1 MTISSS
7 SALGPTVASVP
18 VHNGTTA
25 MPSTAPTGSSSGASA
40 SSVAA
45 PAPSVIVTLSGAS
58 TAPAAIVYGLP
69 PIKAAPVWQDAS
81 VAIKTA
87 SGRTVTLSLQSDDGS
102 IDIQT
107 DGDAPLSDAENAA
120 VAKLSAAFVSALE
133 GMASAPPHLDL
144 TGLAQ
149 VDTSVLSSVHLSAKA
164 TNSNQAIQTIDFTA
178 DAKSRAVKI
187 DGPGGKLDVSVDLS
201 NPAITGSKAQQAA
214 AIDNYLK
221 QFEQA
226 ASRGHASPLLM
237 SLFEDAFTQMNSP
250 AGLDTPNTV
259 RSSSSLTDMDHAL
272 LSGLGD
278 FSASITQTATAS
290 NPYRAGEHDG
300 FSFQVSQTTR
310 MSGRNASE
318 RGISQTSSSQ
328 LHASFHSALSPDA
341 PLNLTD
347 DPKSQNYYYSQIDD
361 SAQSN
366 VSIGYQKG
374 RLMQATVSRTASQST
389 ERLKY
394 IMGQKVEDVTTPL
407 QKSQQRDLL
416 PLLTQM
422 ERHPPQTTRERDE
435 RTRALAQIH
444 DSLGL
449 QTDPVALG

>member
-1 MTISSS
+1 MTITSLSAAAVPVSS
-7 SALGPTVASVP
+7 LPPRTVAAAANP
-18 VHNGTTA
+18 AAGTTA
-25 MPSTAPTGSSSGASA
+25 AP
-40 SSVAA
+40 VA
-45 PAPSVIVTLSGAS
+45 PPMPSVIVTLSGAT
-58 TAPAAIVYGLP
+58 TAPAPIIYSAQPYSP
-69 PIKAAPVWQDAS
+69 PPVWQDAS
-81 VAIKTA
+81 MAITTA
-87 SGRTVTLSLQSDDGS
+87 GGRPLTLTLQADGNFN
-102 IDIQT
+102 IEGQ
-107 DGDAPLSDAENAA
+107 GGAPLSDAESVA
-120 VAKLSAAFVSALE
+120 VAKLAVAFKSALE
-133 GMASAPPHLDL
+133 GMASAPPRLDIA
-144 TGLAQ
+144 GLAQ
-149 VDTSVLSSVHLSAKA
+149 VDTKVLSSVHLSAKA
-164 TNSNQAIQTIDFTA
+164 TDINQAVQNIDFTA
-178 DAKSRAVKI
+178 DATSRAVKI
-187 DGPGGKLDVSVDLS
+187 DGPAGKLDVGVDLS
-201 NPAITGSKAQQAA
+201 SPAFTGSKAQQAA

-221 QFEQA
+221 QFDQA
-226 ASRGHASPLLM
+226 ASRGHANPALM
-237 SLFEDAFTQMNSP
+237 AMFKDAFTQMSAP
-250 AGLDTPNTV
+250 AGTDTPNTT
-259 RSSSSLTDMDHAL
+259 RPSSWLNDTDHAL
-272 LSGLGD
+272 LSGLAD

-290 NPYRAGEHDG
+290 NPYRADEHDG
-300 FSFQVSQTTR
+300 FSFQVSQTTQ

-394 IMGQKVEDVTTPL
+394 VMGQKVEDVTTPL